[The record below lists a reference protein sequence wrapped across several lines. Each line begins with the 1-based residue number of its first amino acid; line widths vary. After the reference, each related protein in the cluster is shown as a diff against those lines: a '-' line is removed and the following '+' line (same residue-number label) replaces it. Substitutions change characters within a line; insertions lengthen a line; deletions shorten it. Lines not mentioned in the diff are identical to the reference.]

1 MQNKLKAQAK
11 KMRGA
16 ADVAAAAA
24 AFREA
29 GSKRAAADGIEDESR
44 QDGLLIDTAQDEEAP
59 LHDVRHDVSGVDENL
74 FADLPDDD
82 PLVVERQRL
91 AKAQQGLDKYLKE
104 RADAKGKPSP
114 QEEAMKAS
122 LQKALLAQ
130 QIRFKEEAKKAQAVE
145 RELQK

>member
-24 AFREA
+24 AFKAA
-29 GSKRAAADGIEDESR
+29 GSKRAAAEAIEDESR
-44 QDGLLIDTAQDEEAP
+44 QDGLLIDTAQDEEQP
-59 LHDVRHDVSGVDENL
+59 LHDVSGVDENL

-91 AKAQQGLDKYLKE
+91 VKAQQGLDNYMKQ

>member
-1 MQNKLKAQAK
+1 M
-11 KMRGA
+11 
-16 ADVAAAAA
+16 
-24 AFREA
+24 
-29 GSKRAAADGIEDESR
+29 
-44 QDGLLIDTAQDEEAP
+44 
-59 LHDVRHDVSGVDENL
+59 HDVSGVNENL

-91 AKAQQGLDKYLKE
+91 VKAQQSLDNYLKQ
-104 RADAKGKPSP
+104 RADGKGKPSP

-130 QIRFKEEAKKAQAVE
+130 QIKFKEEQKKAQAVE

>member
-59 LHDVRHDVSGVDENL
+59 LHDVSGVDENL